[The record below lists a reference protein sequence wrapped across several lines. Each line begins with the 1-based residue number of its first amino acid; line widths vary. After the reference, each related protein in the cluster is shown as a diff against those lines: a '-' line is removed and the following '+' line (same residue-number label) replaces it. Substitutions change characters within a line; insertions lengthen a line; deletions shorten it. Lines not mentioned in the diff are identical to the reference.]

1 MLLALVLFVGI
12 LWALILWVS
21 RSLLSRRYG
30 HRLATNGI
38 AIVAFCSLA
47 IVSITFITL
56 NTNLEI
62 RAHGNNPP
70 VGAAGFAILFN
81 LLASATVFIGSA
93 VAITIIAVI
102 ALEIHRWRQRV
113 NKQPH
118 IER

>member
-1 MLLALVLFVGI
+1 MLCILPVGI
-12 LWALILWVS
+12 LWALILWAS

-38 AIVAFCSLA
+38 AIVAFCSLVV
-47 IVSITFITL
+47 VSMTYTTL
-56 NTNLEI
+56 NANLEV
-62 RAHGNNPP
+62 RAYGNNPP
-70 VGAAGFAILFN
+70 VGAYGFAFLF
-81 LLASATVFIGSA
+81 LFLASATAFIGSA
-93 VAITIIAVI
+93 IVLTIVTVI